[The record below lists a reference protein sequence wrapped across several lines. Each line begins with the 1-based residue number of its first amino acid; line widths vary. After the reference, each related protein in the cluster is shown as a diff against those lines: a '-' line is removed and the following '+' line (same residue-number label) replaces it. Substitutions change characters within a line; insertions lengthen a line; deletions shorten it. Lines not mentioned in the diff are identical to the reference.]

1 MKIYSSGEIAKIL
14 KIPYYTLD
22 YLERRKKIPKA
33 KRTSNQ
39 RFFTEADLLEIKKIL
54 AQNQDIESLDAAV

>member
-1 MKIYSSGEIAKIL
+1 MKIYSAGQMARIL

-33 KRTSNQ
+33 KRTTSNQ
-39 RFFTEADLLEIKKIL
+39 RYFTEADLTLIRRIL
-54 AQNQDIESLDAAV
+54 SIREP